1 MPLGACWARLGI
13 RIQLGTT
20 SPRTFTITFA
30 LAVWNRAPRVPRQ
43 LSVCDEHAARALASC
58 LGGHVS
64 KKQSR
69 APKKQQANNQATKA
83 ETRISVY
90 PGIEIVAQP
99 GASTIVVGAIQ
110 DQLAQLRLDFVQE
123 QIAEL
128 LGKCD
133 DRYEVARILQE
144 SPERIEQIAKIVQ
157 NARAS

>member
-1 MPLGACWARLGI
+1 
-13 RIQLGTT
+13 
-20 SPRTFTITFA
+20 
-30 LAVWNRAPRVPRQ
+30 
-43 LSVCDEHAARALASC
+43 
-58 LGGHVS
+58 
-64 KKQSR
+64 
-69 APKKQQANNQATKA
+69 
-83 ETRISVY
+83 
-90 PGIEIVAQP
+90 VAQP